1 MGTGRCFS
9 VVHSRAVNVLVHAH
23 EREIEN
29 GYEYVYENGGAF
41 SVVHSGAVNVLVRV
55 HEKGTRT

>member
-29 GYEYVYENGGAF
+29 GGAF
-41 SVVHSGAVNVLVRV
+41 SVVHSGAGNVPVSV
-55 HEKGTRT
+55 HEKGTIT